1 MASVAFPSLAKS
13 IKTKDGTTYGLVH
26 VPAKDSSSKKPTLLF
41 LHGYPSSSYD
51 WRNQIETFSAAGY
64 EIIVPDLLG
73 YGDTDKPSSVDD
85 YSLVR
90 IAGHVE
96 DICDA
101 LHATDGVVAIAHDWG
116 SSLLSSI
123 IKHNQQRY
131 IGFVLVAV
139 GYSAN
144 SFQDLDETNKL
155 IEKLVGRTL
164 LGYWKFH
171 DQDDAAD
178 VIAKNVRK
186 VLTVQYFQSD
196 IL

>member
-26 VPAKDSSSKKPTLLF
+26 VPAKDASSKKPTLLF

-73 YGDTDKPSSVDD
+73 YGDTDKPTSVDD

-101 LHATDGVVAIAHDWG
+101 LHATEGVVAIAHDWG
-116 SSLLSSI
+116 SSLLSSV

-131 IGFVLVAV
+131 IGFVFVAV
-139 GYSAN
+139 GYTAD
-144 SFQDLDETNKL
+144 SFRDLDEVNTQL
-155 IEKLVGRTL
+155 EALLGRTL

-178 VIAKNVRK
+178 IITKNVCK
-186 VLTVQYFQSD
+186 ALIMQ
-196 IL
+196 